1 MNILIIQGGS
11 NHDLPSGED
20 TVILSDW
27 ENLTKEHN
35 VNIEYIEN
43 PKGALKKIFGLVWSF
58 DNYARLNFFL
68 DKYSPDVVHFHTV
81 TPYLSLSVLYAAK
94 KFNEAETLFPQS
106 EWAPKSALMAAYA
119 YYTQDY
125 YSDTIAELERF
136 IRVYPLSKNLDYV
149 YYLLGISYYEQIVDE
164 KKDLQSIIKA
174 KEYFKIVSKNYPNT
188 NYSLDAEYKIDL
200 VNDTLASKEM
210 YIGRY
215 YFDKK
220 KWIPAIN
227 RFRTVI
233 DDYET
238 TIYAQEAL
246 HRLVEVH
253 YILGLK
259 DEAKKYFI
267 FTIAEYRKCYY
278 IPPTIYARTDEDG
291 LFIITHG

>member
-1 MNILIIQGGS
+1 MNKFFLFIALFAILISCSKEEIKES
-11 NHDLPSGED
+11 IIKEKSLDLQVLEAYQEG
-20 TVILSDW
+20 V
-27 ENLTKEHN
+27 K
-35 VNIEYIEN
+35 
-43 PKGALKKIFGLVWSF
+43 
-58 DNYARLNFFL
+58 
-68 DKYSPDVVHFHTV
+68 
-81 TPYLSLSVLYAAK
+81 SLETGDVLYAAK

-210 YIGRY
+210 YLGRY

-259 DEAKKYFI
+259 DEAKKYAKLLGYNYQSSKWYEKSYSVFDK
-267 FTIAEYRKCYY
+267 EYKENVKKRDKKRSKKNKTLKK
-278 IPPTIYARTDEDG
+278 IKSLFSLDG
-291 LFIITHG
+291 

>member
-1 MNILIIQGGS
+1 MNKFFLFIAFFAILISCSKEEIKES
-11 NHDLPSGED
+11 VIKEKSLDLQVLEAYQEG
-20 TVILSDW
+20 VK
-27 ENLTKEHN
+27 NLET
-35 VNIEYIEN
+35 
-43 PKGALKKIFGLVWSF
+43 G
-58 DNYARLNFFL
+58 D
-68 DKYSPDVVHFHTV
+68 
-81 TPYLSLSVLYAAK
+81 VLYAAK

-259 DEAKKYFI
+259 DEARKYAKLLGYNYQSSKWYEKSYSVFDKEYKENVNKRDKKRSKKNKTLKKIKSLFSL
-267 FTIAEYRKCYY
+267 
-278 IPPTIYARTDEDG
+278 DG
-291 LFIITHG
+291 

>member
-1 MNILIIQGGS
+1 MNKFFLFIALFAILISCSKEEIKES
-11 NHDLPSGED
+11 IIKEKSLDLQVLEAYQEG
-20 TVILSDW
+20 V
-27 ENLTKEHN
+27 K
-35 VNIEYIEN
+35 
-43 PKGALKKIFGLVWSF
+43 
-58 DNYARLNFFL
+58 
-68 DKYSPDVVHFHTV
+68 
-81 TPYLSLSVLYAAK
+81 SLETGDVLYAAK

-136 IRVYPLSKNLDYV
+136 IRVYPLNKNLDYV

-174 KEYFKIVSKNYPNT
+174 KKYFKIVSKNYPNT
-188 NYSLDAEYKIDL
+188 SYSLDAEYKIDL

-259 DEAKKYFI
+259 DEAKKYAKLLGYNYQSSKWYEKSYSVFDK
-267 FTIAEYRKCYY
+267 EYKENVKKRDKKRSKKNKTLKK
-278 IPPTIYARTDEDG
+278 IKSLFSLDG
-291 LFIITHG
+291 

>member
-1 MNILIIQGGS
+1 MNKFFLFIAFFAILISCSKEEIKES
-11 NHDLPSGED
+11 IIKEKSLDLQVLEAYQEG
-20 TVILSDW
+20 VK
-27 ENLTKEHN
+27 NLET
-35 VNIEYIEN
+35 
-43 PKGALKKIFGLVWSF
+43 G
-58 DNYARLNFFL
+58 D
-68 DKYSPDVVHFHTV
+68 
-81 TPYLSLSVLYAAK
+81 VLYAAK

-125 YSDTIAELERF
+125 YSDTIVELERF

-200 VNDTLASKEM
+200 VNDILASKEM

-259 DEAKKYFI
+259 DEAKKYAKLLGYNYQSSKWYEKSYSVFDK
-267 FTIAEYRKCYY
+267 EYKENVKKRDKKRSKKNKTLKK
-278 IPPTIYARTDEDG
+278 IKSLFSLDG
-291 LFIITHG
+291 